1 MKLRLP
7 PNVFPMG
14 PARGASENVLPY
26 GRGKRSGLVSGLKRV
41 DGERQLDGT

>member
-14 PARGASENVLPY
+14 TTRGASENVLPN